1 MLSTLPAIFLSGKWP
16 EPEWATLH
24 PPLQPAP
31 SLCIHSSLWFIYT
44 VQAGRKWQ
52 EWVQS
57 HQRLHL
63 LLYIPST
70 SLSLFS
76 NTCLGSFCLTTQPFG
91 GLYTCVCVC
100 VQENSKAM
108 LHCLRLELSGDGK
121 KIVEIPRLLYWINH
135 NSSFSSP
142 SLIDYFIATRLSTCH
157 HICIQPPE
165 NYAAPFPS
173 LTLIGDCGFLSLRL
187 QLKKINAGIIYLWV
201 SELIKQKPG
210 QCFVLKSKGLSPRQV
225 RKHCVP
231 C

>member
-1 MLSTLPAIFLSGKWP
+1 MAGVGSKSSASTFAVVHSQHKFVSIQQYLPGFILFD
-16 EPEWATLH
+16 
-24 PPLQPAP
+24 
-31 SLCIHSSLWFIYT
+31 HSTIWWSIY
-44 VQAGRKWQ
+44 
-52 EWVQS
+52 
-57 HQRLHL
+57 
-63 LLYIPST
+63 
-70 SLSLFS
+70 
-76 NTCLGSFCLTTQPFG
+76 
-91 GLYTCVCVC
+91 VCVC